1 MGQLN
6 REPACGPVQG
16 KQSLEAGLRTLLG
29 SGRQYDM
36 VSLTA
41 AAVSPG
47 VRNARLEAGLSLL
60 RPGGVLLLHDVLPP
74 PAAGAGPHTMDYD
87 PTRWPQSPRIVMR
100 CAPRASNGPNRLGL
114 CALQARPPATPT
126 GTGSRRFTRNSGRT
140 RAGCPRPQCV
150 SHPAFRCVSAAIR
163 WVCTERSVQARCPPV
178 PKHRLDAFISDSP
191 GPLSPNIYSAVRVAC
206 LTSDVVFAG
215 TPSPHTFIFS
225 VENDVRKDSYRR
237 HWRRNRLLRSL
248 PTLTSVRILTDSVLQ
263 REK

>member
-1 MGQLN
+1 MSSGGHTESFPRAWVGQLN

-140 RAGCPRPQCV
+140 RAGCLRPQCV
-150 SHPAFRCVSAAIR
+150 SHPAFRCVSVEVLCPRPFVGCAQSAACR
-163 WVCTERSVQARCPPV
+163 LAAR
-178 PKHRLDAFISDSP
+178 
-191 GPLSPNIYSAVRVAC
+191 LSPNI
-206 LTSDVVFAG
+206 DW
-215 TPSPHTFIFS
+215 TPSYPTPLGRCHQTFTRPSGWPASPRMLFSQELLAHTRLFS
-225 VENDVRKDSYRR
+225 
-237 HWRRNRLLRSL
+237 L
-248 PTLTSVRILTDSVLQ
+248 
-263 REK
+263 